1 MKYLIIFDGKNY
13 LSNLLL
19 LNIIVE
25 KILRQKLSNEII
37 LLCLNF
43 EIIDSLY
50 FKKENISNIINLK
63 GLKSIYSSLKE
74 LNSDKSKKIIIN
86 ISSSNYIKLYLFFIK
101 RIKNKYTPGTKIN
114 TTFSE
119 LDFSLNIT
127 KQKSKYL
134 VEYLSKTEI
143 RKTNEY
149 INWILTSSNNKKI
162 DKLRFIY
169 VLLDTN
175 YLEYKRKEIQI
186 LSEYIS
192 SKNTLNIIFS
202 FYNYNKTKVNNFLES
217 IDLNIK
223 SKILTNK
230 FLTSDKNFKVNLLCN
245 SKIFIT
251 DDEQYHFFSTEKN
264 VEAIL
269 LKKED
274 NNKINQKL
282 LEDNLSYLN

>member
-1 MKYLIIFDGKNY
+1 LKYLIIFDGKNY

-50 FKKENISNIINLK
+50 FKKENVSNIINLK
-63 GLKSIYSSLKE
+63 GLKSIYSSIKE

-101 RIKNKYTPGTKIN
+101 RIKNKYNPGTKIN

-119 LDFSLNIT
+119 LDFNFNIT

-192 SKNTLNIIFS
+192 SKNTLKIIFS
-202 FYNYNKTKVNNFLES
+202 FYNYNKTIVNNFLKS

-230 FLTSDKNFKVNLLCN
+230 FLTSDKNFKVNLLSN

-251 DDEQYHFFSTEKN
+251 DDELYHFFSTEKN
-264 VEAIL
+264 IEAIL